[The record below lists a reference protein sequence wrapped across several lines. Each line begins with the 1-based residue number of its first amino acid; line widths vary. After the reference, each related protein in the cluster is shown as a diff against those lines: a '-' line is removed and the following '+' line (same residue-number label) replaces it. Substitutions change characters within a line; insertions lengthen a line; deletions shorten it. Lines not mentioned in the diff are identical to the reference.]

1 MIYVDTSALV
11 PYYCPEPLS
20 ARVQRY
26 LARQG
31 ERAISDL
38 VEVEFFSAIARKVR
52 AEELRPMDA
61 TRIQN
66 TFISHL
72 EAGLYLRLPVERR
85 HYALARD
92 WLASLKPP
100 LATQDALHVAVTAVQ
115 ACPLVTLDA
124 ALARAARLLGV
135 SARVLS

>member
-11 PYYCPEPLS
+11 PYYCPESLS
-20 ARVQRY
+20 ARVQQY
-26 LARQG
+26 LARQA

-52 AEELRPMDA
+52 ANELRPMDA
-61 TRIQN
+61 QRIRS
-66 TFISHL
+66 TMLAHL
-72 EAGLYLRLPVERR
+72 EARVYVRLPVERR

-100 LATQDALHVAVTAVQ
+100 LATLDALHLAITAIQ
-115 ACPLVTLDA
+115 ACPLVTVDA
-124 ALARAARLLGV
+124 TLARAAHVLGV
-135 SARVLS
+135 PARVLR

>member
-20 ARVQRY
+20 ERVQRY
-26 LARQG
+26 LARQD
-31 ERAISDL
+31 ERVISDL

-61 TRIQN
+61 PRIQN

-85 HYALARD
+85 HYALARG

-100 LATQDALHVAVTAVQ
+100 LATLDALHVAVTAVQ
-115 ACPLVTLDA
+115 ACPLVTLDT

>member
-26 LARQG
+26 LARQA
-31 ERAISDL
+31 ERAVSDL

-52 AEELRPMDA
+52 ANELRSVDA
-61 TRIQN
+61 QRIQS
-66 TFISHL
+66 TMLTHL
-72 EAGLYLRLPVERR
+72 EAGVYVRLPVERR

-100 LATQDALHVAVTAVQ
+100 LAALDALHLAIAAVQ
-115 ACPLVTLDA
+115 TCPLVTLDR
-124 ALARAARLLGV
+124 ALVRAARAMGIP
-135 SARVLS
+135 ARMLE